1 MFFAKKLV
9 AAFFYPVPV
18 CLEFLL
24 AGLIL
29 LWFSRKQRVGK
40 WLVTIG
46 TTLLLVLAYESI
58 PGYFLE
64 RLESRYPP
72 LELAT
77 FVQESASPIKWIV
90 VLGGGHSP
98 DPRLP
103 TTSQVKEST
112 LFRLVESI
120 RLHRALSGSTLV
132 LSGGSGFKPV
142 PVADA
147 MASLAQLLGVDGR
160 NLVIER
166 ASKDTAEHAE
176 QLQSLI
182 GHDRFILVTSASH
195 MPRAMAMFRRQGMQP
210 VAAPTDYLIMKS
222 QGFHPGSLFPGAL
235 GFQFAEVAV
244 HEYLGL
250 LWARVLGQI

>member
-1 MFFAKKLV
+1 MLFAKKLV

-18 CLEFLL
+18 CLAFLL

-29 LWFSRKQRVGK
+29 LWFGRKQRVGK

-46 TTLLLVLAYESI
+46 TALLLVLAYGRI

-72 LELAT
+72 LDVAP
-77 FVQESASPIKWIV
+77 FVQESGSPIKWIV
-90 VLGGGHSP
+90 VLGGGHSL
-98 DPRLP
+98 DPRMP
-103 TTSQVKEST
+103 TTSQVNAST

-132 LSGGSGFKPV
+132 LSGGSTFSPV
-142 PVADA
+142 PVAEA

-160 NLVIER
+160 QLVIER
-166 ASKDTAEHAE
+166 ASKDTAEHTE
-176 QLQSLI
+176 QLQSII

-195 MPRAMAMFRRQGMQP
+195 MPRAMAMFQRHGMQP
-210 VAAPTDYLIMKS
+210 VAAPTDYLIKKG
-222 QGFHPGSLFPGAL
+222 QGFHPGSLFPGAT
-235 GFQFAEVAV
+235 GVQMAEVAL
-244 HEYLGL
+244 HEYLGMA
-250 LWARVLGQI
+250 WARILGQI